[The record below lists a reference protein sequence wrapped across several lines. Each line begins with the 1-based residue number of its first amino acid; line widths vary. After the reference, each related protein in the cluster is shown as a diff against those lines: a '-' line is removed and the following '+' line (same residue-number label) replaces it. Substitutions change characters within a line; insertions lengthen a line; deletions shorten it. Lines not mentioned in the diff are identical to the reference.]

1 MGKSKRTVNHPPV
14 HPSILYQI
22 QVTIL
27 RDEKCSSPKAAKKG
41 ELQKSENLFVEM
53 LNFGLEAYLKLAIQ
67 N

>member
-1 MGKSKRTVNHPPV
+1 MGKSKRTVNHPPA

-27 RDEKCSSPKAAKKG
+27 RDEMPPKSPQKRQAP
-41 ELQKSENLFVEM
+41 KSENLFVEM

>member
-1 MGKSKRTVNHPPV
+1 MGKSKRTVN

-27 RDEKCSSPKAAKKG
+27 RDEMQFVWSPQKRQAP
-41 ELQKSENLFVEM
+41 KSENLFVEM